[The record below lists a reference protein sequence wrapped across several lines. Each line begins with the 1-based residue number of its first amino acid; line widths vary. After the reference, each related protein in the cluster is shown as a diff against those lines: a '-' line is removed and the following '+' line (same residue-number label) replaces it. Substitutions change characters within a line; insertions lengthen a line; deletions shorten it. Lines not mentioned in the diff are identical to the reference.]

1 MLCLNTFLV
10 GYNGETLQKS
20 STKHSKALIVEFFSL
35 STRDQSHCRTS
46 TILLRLQERHG
57 NAGVLKQQNTG
68 PFICIHP
75 IRWISTILRFSLG
88 SELSHISTTFG
99 NCGTPKISM
108 GDLGCAP
115 ASMTSWL
122 RKSANYL
129 PPQGWR
135 TCPGYP
141 YHDWHRRLEQE
152 RKVLFQKEDQTSER
166 IQGLFTSVQFY
177 HVLPSESWIDH
188 HISTYLR
195 AFGYNHTVSVR
206 FKSQSVNLGILP
218 CAPLVPPV
226 AQIQRSQIRPHLAP
240 LLGAGPMGAYDPAAT
255 QISSPNSS

>member
-1 MLCLNTFLV
+1 MEMQGFWSNR
-10 GYNGETLQKS
+10 TLAPS
-20 STKHSKALIVEFFSL
+20 SVYIPFVEY
-35 STRDQSHCRTS
+35 Q
-46 TILLRLQERHG
+46 
-57 NAGVLKQQNTG
+57 
-68 PFICIHP
+68 P
-75 IRWISTILRFSLG
+75 SLG

-99 NCGTPKISM
+99 NFGTPKISM

-166 IQGLFTSVQFY
+166 IQGLVTSVQVY

-188 HISTYLR
+188 HISIYIYISTYLR
-195 AFGYNHTVSVR
+195 AFGYNHTLFLSDL
-206 FKSQSVNLGILP
+206 SLNLSIWASCP
-218 CAPLVPPV
+218 VPPLC
-226 AQIQRSQIRPHLAP
+226 HLWPKFKDLKFGRKKSTAFRRWAD
-240 LLGAGPMGAYDPAAT
+240 GGQKDPAAT
-255 QISSPNSS
+255 QISSPHSS